1 MAAVVPISRE
11 TGQNDSEIYCYDSQ
25 GIRLVKQQ
33 QYLASNVSH
42 IETCCYLLGI
52 EIITHDLQ
60 TTDDQSQQRKSL
72 RTVIMQENL
81 CVLH

>member
-42 IETCCYLLGI
+42 IETCCYLHEFRTGI
-52 EIITHDLQ
+52 
-60 TTDDQSQQRKSL
+60 
-72 RTVIMQENL
+72 
-81 CVLH
+81 